1 MTHVPHGPHGP
12 HEAAGP
18 PSVTFASGGL
28 SWTRVRTPRV
38 MSTIAKAFYAISALS
53 AVAAVLTE
61 IDVFRFAGALFT
73 LLTWPLFILSY
84 VLSLTQT
91 SFAGRLEIVG
101 QALTIH
107 TGATQ
112 QSIPR
117 AKVKSALV
125 VDRHVFGAFVPTVE
139 IELENGDIL
148 VARLPD
154 PNAAHAVVRALG
166 FGHGGGRVHVTMAKP
181 TRRLLHPLLA
191 IAAQVIAFG
200 SVFLAVAALSP
211 QHGTGYEIGVG
222 LYPLLALAI
231 YAAAK
236 SLTRAPELT
245 IGDDGLLIRGRLNTF
260 VPRADIAFASAA
272 AGTSLVIERR
282 NGKRFVLGGTLLD
295 DARRS
300 AVVRV
305 IEERA
310 GPSAAGAERFTH
322 YERAGRTLAAWREH
336 LSRAMNE
343 TSYRANAA
351 TVDEAAAVLRSVEAT
366 PEQRVGAALALRV
379 AGIPKERI
387 RVAVEAAADERMREA
402 LEAVAEHDDDVPLE
416 KALKRLSAP

>member
-1 MTHVPHGPHGP
+1 MAHVTQAP

-18 PSVTFASGGL
+18 PSVTFASGGF

-38 MSTIAKAFYAISALS
+38 MSAIAKAFYALSALS

-61 IDVFRFAGALFT
+61 IDVLRFAGALFT
-73 LLTWPLFILSY
+73 LFTWPLFLLSY

-91 SFAGRLEIVG
+91 SFPGRLEIVG

-112 QSIPR
+112 QQIPR
-117 AKVKSALV
+117 AKIKSALV
-125 VDRHVFGAFVPTVE
+125 VDRHVFGGFVPTVE
-139 IELENGDIL
+139 IELENGNIL

-154 PNAAHAVVRALG
+154 PNAARAVVRALG
-166 FGHGGGRVHVTMAKP
+166 FGPGGGRVHVTLAKP

-191 IAAQVIAFG
+191 IVAQVIAFG
-200 SVFLAVAALSP
+200 TVFLTVSGLSSE
-211 QHGTGYEIGVG
+211 HGSGYEIGVG

-245 IGDDGLLIRGRLNTF
+245 IGDDGVLIRGRLNTF
-260 VPRADIAFASAA
+260 VPRADIAFASTA
-272 AGTSLVIERR
+272 AGMSLVIERR

-310 GPSAAGAERFTH
+310 GPSAAGAERFSH
-322 YERAGRTLAAWREH
+322 YERAGRTLPAWREH

-379 AGIPKERI
+379 AGIPRERI
-387 RVAVEAAADERMREA
+387 RVAVEASADERMREA